1 MRVIVTGSRR
11 WDNAQAVWFELGRLF
26 CNNGPFTL
34 AHGDCATGADAA
46 ARHWF
51 EVAGHAIGC
60 EEHRFPASWEAYGR
74 AAGPMRNQTMVS
86 AGADLVLA
94 FPLPGGAGTQH
105 TMRLAH
111 GAGIPVR
118 TYNPDGSVH
127 ATRWG
132 WRLDGGT
139 EHG

>member
-11 WDNAQAVWFELGRLF
+11 WTNGKAVYGALSAS
-26 CNNGPFTL
+26 L
-34 AHGDCATGADAA
+34 ADQESFVLVHGDCSTGADFY
-46 ARHWF
+46 ARMWAQAHP
-51 EVAGHAIGC
+51 EVD
-60 EEHRFPASWEAYGR
+60 EHRFPASWEAYGR

-111 GAGIPVR
+111 EAGIPVR